1 MRQNA
6 LLLVFLSLSFF
17 FFFFFPLTEAIFMR
31 EYFSLG
37 FFFTL
42 TSLCLVVVVVVV
54 VVVFTCKAEIKF
66 GKFMAEQTS
75 G

>member
-6 LLLVFLSLSFF
+6 LLLVFLSLSL
-17 FFFFFPLTEAIFMR
+17 FFFFPLTEAIFMR

-37 FFFTL
+37 FFFAL
-42 TSLCLVVVVVVV
+42 TSLCLVVVVVEV

-66 GKFMAEQTS
+66 GNFMGEQTS
-75 G
+75 S